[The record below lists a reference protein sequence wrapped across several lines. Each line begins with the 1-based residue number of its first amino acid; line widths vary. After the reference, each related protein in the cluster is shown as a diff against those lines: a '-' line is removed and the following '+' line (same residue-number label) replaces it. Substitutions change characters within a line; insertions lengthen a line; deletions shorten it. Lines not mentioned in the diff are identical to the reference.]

1 MHYAAILG
9 FGTVGSG
16 VAEALAVNSDAL
28 KKKTDGITLKYIVDV
43 RDFPDSPYAG
53 LMVKDFTIVE
63 NDPDVDMVVETIGGV
78 GIAREFTRRAL
89 CAGKS
94 VITSNKELVATHG
107 CELMALAEEH
117 GVSYLFEA
125 SVGGGI
131 PMLRTMAYNLGA
143 EKVSEFFGIL
153 NGTTNFILTQMFRNG
168 MSFSAA
174 LARAKELGYSEAD
187 PTADIDGLDAC
198 RKVAILCSLING
210 WKMPTER
217 ISVEGISGVSVED
230 VEFAASM
237 GCTIRLLG
245 HAVFGKDGKTY
256 ACVAPHLIP
265 GRFLLS
271 GVEEVMNALHV
282 RAEALGDVLLYGA
295 GAGKLPTA
303 SAIVSDMFCLAGNRH
318 DGSAFSWAPPEE
330 SLCGDAS
337 ELPFSWYV
345 RMIPSDGWA
354 EKQNGLH
361 LFAQKDGKNAY
372 YTDEMTE
379 EALLARFSGQVILSR
394 FRIIS

>member
-16 VAEALAVNSDAL
+16 VAEALAINADVLNR
-28 KKKTDGITLKYIVDV
+28 KTDGITLKYIVDV

-53 LMVKDFTIVE
+53 LMTKDFSVVE
-63 NDPDVDMVVETIGGV
+63 NDSDVDMVVETIGGV
-78 GIAREFTRRAL
+78 GIAREFTKRAL
-89 CAGKS
+89 ASGKS
-94 VITSNKELVATHG
+94 VITSNKELVAKHG

-131 PMLRTMAYNLGA
+131 PMLRTMVYNLGA
-143 EKVSEFFGIL
+143 EKITEFFGIL
-153 NGTTNFILTQMFRNG
+153 NGTTNYILTQMFRNG

-174 LARAKELGYSEAD
+174 LAKARELGYSEAD
-187 PTADIDGLDAC
+187 PTADIDGIDAC
-198 RKVAILCSLING
+198 RKVAILCSLITG
-210 WKMPTER
+210 RQTPPDT

-245 HAVFGKDGKTY
+245 HAYFEPDGKVR

-265 GRFLLS
+265 ARFLLG
-271 GVEEVMNALHV
+271 GVEDVMNGLHV
-282 RAEALGDVLLYGA
+282 RAEAVGDVMLYGA

-303 SAIVSDMFCLAGNRH
+303 SAIVSDMFCLAGDRR
-318 DGSAFSWAPPEE
+318 DGKAFSWGPASEE
-330 SLCGDAS
+330 LCGSVSD
-337 ELPFSWYV
+337 LPFAWYV
-345 RMIPSDGWA
+345 RMNPADGWE
-354 EKQNGLH
+354 EKQTGLH
-361 LFAQKDGKNAY
+361 LFAQSDGKLAY

-379 EALLARFSGQVILSR
+379 ETLLSRFAGQVILSR
-394 FRIIS
+394 FRIIR